1 MTSADRSELD
11 DFRLSEMLDQMPERV
26 VRYSVPDLTIRYCNA
41 PWAAGHS
48 AAPHQLIGCCLR
60 DVLSP
65 AELEGL
71 GVQMG
76 RLSRATPT
84 LVDVVARPAP
94 NEPGRWL
101 SWSDRLVADGTEVLT
116 VGRDVTDRYL
126 AELELSASE
135 TRFRALAERS
145 ADVVFC
151 FSLTPAPHFSYLS
164 PSVQKFVGYSREQLE
179 ADFELFFDII
189 DHEAQ
194 TLVTAAL
201 AGEPIPERYDMRFYR
216 PDGRVV
222 IGEMCITLT
231 HDGLQGVG
239 RDVTEI
245 RALQTELVALALRDP
260 LTGLANRRLLDELLT
275 GALDRSQRAGTDL
288 SVTYVDLDGFKAV
301 NDTYGHDAGDIVL
314 REVVRRMLSTIRAAD
329 VISRVG
335 GDEFVIVHDTT
346 HSDPYGMIARVTDAL
361 AKPIDIGN
369 GCTVTCPASTGEAN
383 TRTVGWDATLLIAA
397 ADAAM
402 YEDKRSRKSL
412 TAR

>member
-1 MTSADRSELD
+1 
-11 DFRLSEMLDQMPERV
+11 
-26 VRYSVPDLTIRYCNA
+26 
-41 PWAAGHS
+41 
-48 AAPHQLIGCCLR
+48 
-60 DVLSP
+60 
-65 AELEGL
+65 
-71 GVQMG
+71 
-76 RLSRATPT
+76 
-84 LVDVVARPAP
+84 
-94 NEPGRWL
+94 
-101 SWSDRLVADGTEVLT
+101 
-116 VGRDVTDRYL
+116 
-126 AELELSASE
+126 
-135 TRFRALAERS
+135 
-145 ADVVFC
+145 
-151 FSLTPAPHFSYLS
+151 
-164 PSVQKFVGYSREQLE
+164 
-179 ADFELFFDII
+179 
-189 DHEAQ
+189 
-194 TLVTAAL
+194 
-201 AGEPIPERYDMRFYR
+201 
-216 PDGRVV
+216 
-222 IGEMCITLT
+222 MCITLT

-245 RALQTELVALALRDP
+245 RALQTELIALALRDP

-314 REVVRRMLSTIRAAD
+314 REVVRRMLSIIRAAD

-346 HSDPYGMIARVTDAL
+346 HAEPHDLIARVTDAL

-369 GCTVTCPASTGEAN
+369 GFTVTCPASTGEAN